1 MRRLSTVLSARLS
14 LLAGYYNPV
23 LAYGEEKA
31 VKDAKTAGAD
41 GFIMVDLPPEEAI
54 RFREKCSSEQ
64 YVDSVDSR

>member
-1 MRRLSTVLSARLS
+1 MPSNFLPELMTL
-14 LLAGYYNPV
+14 GYYNPV

-54 RFREKCSSEQ
+54 RFREKCTSEQ
-64 YVDSVDSR
+64 YVLIGSYQK